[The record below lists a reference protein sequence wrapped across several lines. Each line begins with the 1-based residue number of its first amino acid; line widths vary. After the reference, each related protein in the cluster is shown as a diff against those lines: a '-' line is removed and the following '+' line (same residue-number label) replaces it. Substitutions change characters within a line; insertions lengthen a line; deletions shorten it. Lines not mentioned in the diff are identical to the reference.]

1 MNMLNIKK
9 TLGTA
14 VFALS
19 SIAATAIIPTTSVIG
34 TSVAVTGLMAI
45 SSPAQAAQCKG
56 VFIGRGSA
64 NAVFNKAG
72 IRRAKRRAIRNWES
86 QAKKKFGREFDN
98 FNDARNVRFF
108 NCEAVKGSGGQSGF
122 QRCSVRATACN

>member
-1 MNMLNIKK
+1 MDMQNIKK
-9 TLGTA
+9 TLGTT

-19 SIAATAIIPTTSVIG
+19 SMIATVITPATSVIG
-34 TSVAVTGLMAI
+34 TSAAATSLLVI
-45 SSPAQAAQCKG
+45 SSTAQAAQCKG

-86 QAKKKFGREFDN
+86 QAKKKFGSEFDN
-98 FNDARNVRFF
+98 FSDARNIRFF

>member
-1 MNMLNIKK
+1 MNMINLKK

-19 SIAATAIIPTTSVIG
+19 SIAATAIIPATSVIG
-34 TSVAVTGLMAI
+34 TSVAMTGLMAI

-56 VFIGRGSA
+56 VAIGKGTAKAFS
-64 NAVFNKAG
+64 NKAG
-72 IRRAKRRAIRNWES
+72 VRRAKRRAIRDWKS
-86 QAKKKFGREFDN
+86 QVKDRFGRNFADFDN
-98 FNDARNVRFF
+98 ARNVRFF
-108 NCEAVKGSGGQSGF
+108 QCESVKGSRGQSGF